1 MYLDIILKHISCL
14 FTAEFVHCT
23 QHNFTF
29 LQDELQVGNSYRA
42 VFMEHVLDSPTFSD
56 IQMCTSARRQISKLL
71 KALIRKGKTACKEL
85 FRIIEVDLKREDLI
99 QEMKKR
105 SADMRRGIHPQ
116 THPPTHIY
124 IR

>member
-1 MYLDIILKHISCL
+1 MYLDIKLEHISCL
-14 FTAEFVHCT
+14 FTAEYVHCT

-29 LQDELQVGNSYRA
+29 LQDELQVGNYYRA
-42 VFMEHVLDSPTFSD
+42 VFMEHVLDSPDFSD

-99 QEMKKR
+99 QEMKNR
-105 SADMRRGIHPQ
+105 SADMRKGIYPQ

>member
-1 MYLDIILKHISCL
+1 
-14 FTAEFVHCT
+14 
-23 QHNFTF
+23 
-29 LQDELQVGNSYRA
+29 
-42 VFMEHVLDSPTFSD
+42 
-56 IQMCTSARRQISKLL
+56 MCTSARRQISKLL

-99 QEMKKR
+99 QEMKNR
-105 SADMRRGIHPQ
+105 SADMRKGIYPQ